1 MNLLCSRGEMEEDS
15 TKKKVPIGAWPDE
28 QTTAVVS
35 EKTGLFGLYLQECR
49 SKRNERGI
57 ITIILNLSL
66 HRMSRRLHDF
76 NKYLVRG
83 TSNYEPGTRYLTIVY
98 TFQP

>member
-1 MNLLCSRGEMEEDS
+1 MNLLCSRGGMEEDS

-28 QTTAVVS
+28 QTTES

-57 ITIILNLSL
+57 ITILLQLNLSL

-76 NKYLVRG
+76 SKYLVRG
-83 TSNYEPGTRYLTIVY
+83 TSNY
-98 TFQP
+98 